1 MAESGPIVNSEYRE
15 EQFFIMRK
23 SLKLF
28 LGLSCIPFVFN
39 SPVQGQSNSYSQ
51 KNLVSD
57 STGAGPVKDPNLIN
71 PWGVAFFPGAPF
83 WVSDNNSGFSTLY
96 DKNGNIQSLV
106 VKIPP
111 PTGSSNPATPTGIVA
126 NNDPSATDFS
136 VNYNGTIAPSAFI
149 FSTED
154 GTISGWNGGAGGSST
169 NAILAVDNSAKPS
182 PAAGAVY
189 KGLAMI
195 TNSTGTFLLVANFRS
210 GKVEVYDV
218 NFKSA
223 VLAGSFTDLTP
234 PAVPAGSGSPGWAPF
249 GIHVINNQVVVTYAL
264 QDAPMHDPLH
274 IAGAGFV
281 DLFDLN
287 GNMLRRI
294 TMDSHLNA
302 PWGAVMA
309 PQSFGAFG
317 GKLLVGNFGDGTI
330 DAFDLTTGNFIDQMK
345 QANGTVITNLSLW
358 DLVFDPTGK
367 TGDPNTLYFT
377 AGGMNEAQG
386 LFGAITASP
395 ATPPATPDFNIS
407 ASPTT
412 LTIAAGQPA
421 SFTVTLG
428 GLNGFNSAVSLACSG
443 QPLGSTCTLS
453 PMSVSPSSGGTATS
467 MVTIGTSSNPY
478 QLMASGKANNP
489 ASTLF
494 AMLLPI
500 PAVGFLG
507 LMIGGSGD
515 KRRFRGRKWL
525 HSLTGSLL
533 LVIATACLLGAGG
546 CYSKK
551 TATGTQ
557 RGTTTVMITGTSGS
571 VTHSTSVTVT
581 VQ

>member
-1 MAESGPIVNSEYRE
+1 M
-15 EQFFIMRK
+15 
-23 SLKLF
+23 
-28 LGLSCIPFVFN
+28 GLSCISIFWNTPAYA
-39 SPVQGQSNSYSQ
+39 QANSYSQ
-51 KNLVSD
+51 QNLVTD
-57 STGAGPVKDPNLIN
+57 PTGAGPIKDPNLIN

-111 PTGSSNPATPTGIVA
+111 PKGSSNPATPTGIVA
-126 NNDPSATDFS
+126 NNDPSTTDFS
-136 VNYNGTIAPSAFI
+136 VNDNGTIAASGFI

-154 GTISGWNGGAGGSST
+154 GTISGWNGGASGSSP
-169 NAILAVDNSAKPS
+169 NAILVVDNSANPS
-182 PAAGAVY
+182 PATGAVY

-195 TNSTGTFLLVANFRS
+195 TNSTGTFLLATNFRS
-210 GKVEVYDV
+210 GKVEVYDS

-223 VLAGSFTDLTP
+223 VLAGSFADSAP
-234 PAVPAGSGSPGWAPF
+234 PTVPAGSQSPGWAPF

-294 TMDSHLNA
+294 TADSHLNA

-309 PQSFGAFG
+309 PQGFGAFG
-317 GKLLVGNFGDGTI
+317 GKLLIGNFGDGTI
-330 DAFDLTTGNFIDQMK
+330 NAFDFTSGNFIDQMK

-358 DLVFDPTGK
+358 DMVFDSTDKTGK
-367 TGDPNTLYFT
+367 DANTMYFT
-377 AGGMNEAQG
+377 AGGTNEGQG
-386 LFGAITASP
+386 LFGAITANP
-395 ATPPATPDFNIS
+395 ATPPTAPDFNIS
-407 ASPTT
+407 ASPAT
-412 LTIAAGQPA
+412 LMITAGQPA

-428 GLNGFNSAVSLACSG
+428 GLNGFNSAVNLTCSG
-443 QPLGSTCTLS
+443 QPLGSTCSLS
-453 PMSVSPSSGGTATS
+453 PMSVSPASGSTATS
-467 MVTIGTSSNPY
+467 MVTISTSSNPY
-478 QLMASGKANNP
+478 QMASGQGNNP
-489 ASTLF
+489 ASTAF

-507 LMIGGSGD
+507 LLVAGSGD
-515 KRRFRGRKWL
+515 KRHFHGRKWL
-525 HSLTGSLL
+525 QHLTGSLL
-533 LVIATACLLGAGG
+533 LLIATACLLGASG

-557 RGTTTVMITGTSGS
+557 RGTTTAMITGMSGS
-571 VTHSTSVTVT
+571 ITHSTGVTVT

>member
-1 MAESGPIVNSEYRE
+1 
-15 EQFFIMRK
+15 MRRILK
-23 SLKLF
+23 SLTGLF
-28 LGLSCIPFVFN
+28 CLSFLCHT
-39 SPVQGQSNSYSQ
+39 SASAQANSYSQ
-51 KNLVSD
+51 QNLVTDPS
-57 STGAGPVKDPNLIN
+57 GAGPVKDPNLIN

-96 DKNGNIQSLV
+96 DKKGNINPLV

-111 PTGSSNPATPTGIVA
+111 PASSSNPATPTGIVA
-126 NNDPSATDFS
+126 NNDPSTTDFS
-136 VNYNGTIAPSAFI
+136 VNDGGTIAPSAFI

-154 GTISGWNGGAGGSST
+154 GTISGWNGGASGSST
-169 NAILAVDNSAKPS
+169 NAIRVVDNSAIPT
-182 PAAGAVY
+182 AATGAVY

-195 TNSTGTFLLVANFRS
+195 TNSTGTFLLAANFRS

-218 NFKSA
+218 NFKPA
-223 VLAGSFTDLTP
+223 VLAGTFTDPAP
-234 PAVPAGSGSPGWAPF
+234 PQIPAGSPAGWAPF
-249 GIHVINNQVVVTYAL
+249 GIHVINNEVVVTYTL
-264 QDAPMHDPLH
+264 QDLPMHDPPQNS
-274 IAGAGFV
+274 AAGFV

-287 GNMLRRI
+287 GNMIRRI
-294 TMDSHLNA
+294 TADAHLNA
-302 PWGAVMA
+302 PWGAVIA
-309 PQSFGAFG
+309 PQGFGAFG
-317 GKLLVGNFGDGTI
+317 GKLLIGNFRDGTI
-330 DAFDLTTGNFIDQMK
+330 DAFDITSGNFIDQMK

-358 DLVFDPTGK
+358 DMVFDSTGK
-367 TGDPNTLYFT
+367 TGDPNTMYFT

-395 ATPPATPDFNIS
+395 ATPPVTPDFDIS

-412 LTIAAGQPA
+412 LMITAGQPA

-428 GLNGFNSAVSLACSG
+428 SLNKFSSAVSLTCSG
-443 QPLGSTCTLS
+443 QPPGSTCSLS
-453 PMSVSPSSGGTATS
+453 PMSVTPASGGTATS

-478 QLMASGKANNP
+478 QLMASGRGNNP
-489 ASTLF
+489 ASTVF

-507 LMIGGSGD
+507 LMIAGSGD
-515 KRRFRGRKWL
+515 KRRFQGRKRL
-525 HSLTGSLL
+525 HHLTGCFLL
-533 LVIATACLLGAGG
+533 LIATVCLLGATG

-551 TATGTQ
+551 TGTGTH

-571 VTHSTSVTVT
+571 ITHSTSVTLA